1 MTSKSIGSYVIWR
14 TLQVFPVVLGIIIVN
29 FLLIHIAPGDP
40 VTIFLGSMGTS
51 QEYIQ
56 AVRVRLGLDEPLHIQ
71 LIIYIKNVLLGDLGF
86 SYVNQEPVLKLI
98 VERIPA
104 TLLLMGPAL
113 ILSSILGVILG
124 VISSKKPYSWLDNIN
139 TLIALIGYSIPVFWF
154 GQIIL
159 MFFSLRFDL
168 FPSHGMSSLRHI
180 HSGFRYY
187 LDLGHHLALPVLAL
201 GFRYLAVNSRYARA
215 SMLEVLELDYITTAR
230 SKGLKERTIFYKH
243 ALRNALLPVVT
254 LFGINLGVVF
264 AGAVLTETV
273 FAWPGLGML
282 MLNAVY
288 ARDYPVLMGLLL
300 VVSAMV
306 ILANLAVDIAYSFLD
321 PRIQYH

>member
-1 MTSKSIGSYVIWR
+1 MWSYIFR
-14 TLQVFPVVLGIIIVN
+14 RILQVIPVVLGIIVVN
-29 FLLIHIAPGDP
+29 FVLIHIAPGDP

-51 QEYIQ
+51 QEYVQ
-56 AVRVRLGLDEPLHIQ
+56 AVRERLGLDKPLYTQ
-71 LIIYIKNVLLGDLGF
+71 LFIYVMSVLRGDLGF
-86 SYVNQEPVLKLI
+86 SYISQEPVLKLI

-104 TLLLMGPAL
+104 TLLLLGTSL

-124 VISSKKPYSWLDNIN
+124 VVSSRKPYSLIDNIN

-154 GQIIL
+154 GQILL
-159 MFFSLRFDL
+159 MYLSLRLGL
-168 FPSHGMSSLRHI
+168 FPSQGMLSLRQI
-180 HSGFRYY
+180 PSGLSYY
-187 LDLGHHLALPVLAL
+187 LDLGHHLMLPALAL
-201 GFRYLAVNSRYARA
+201 GLRYLAVNLRYTRS
-215 SMLEVLELDYITTAR
+215 SMLEVLGLDYITTAR
-230 SKGLKERTIFYKH
+230 SKGLTERTVFYKH
-243 ALRNALLPVVT
+243 ALRNALIPVVT

-300 VVSAMV
+300 VISLVV
-306 ILANLAVDIAYSFLD
+306 ILANLVTDIVYSFLD
-321 PRIQYH
+321 PRVEY

>member
-1 MTSKSIGSYVIWR
+1 MWSYIFR
-14 TLQVFPVVLGIIIVN
+14 RILQVIPVVLGIIVVN
-29 FLLIHIAPGDP
+29 FVLIHIAPGDP

-51 QEYIQ
+51 QEYVQ
-56 AVRVRLGLDEPLHIQ
+56 AVRERLGLDKPLYTQ
-71 LIIYIKNVLLGDLGF
+71 LFIYVMSVLRGDLGF
-86 SYVNQEPVLKLI
+86 SYISQEPVLKLI

-104 TLLLMGPAL
+104 TLLLLGTSL

-124 VISSKKPYSWLDNIN
+124 VVSSRKPYSLIDNIN

-154 GQIIL
+154 GQILL
-159 MFFSLRFDL
+159 MYLSLRLGL
-168 FPSHGMSSLRHI
+168 FPSQGMLSLRQI
-180 HSGFRYY
+180 PSGLSYY
-187 LDLGHHLALPVLAL
+187 LDLGHHLMLPALAL
-201 GFRYLAVNSRYARA
+201 GLRYLAVNLRYTRA
-215 SMLEVLELDYITTAR
+215 SMLEVLGLDYITTAR
-230 SKGLKERTIFYKH
+230 SKGLTERTVFYKH
-243 ALRNALLPVVT
+243 ALRNALIPVVT

-300 VVSAMV
+300 VISLVV
-306 ILANLAVDIAYSFLD
+306 ILANLVTDIVYSFLD
-321 PRIQYH
+321 PRVEY